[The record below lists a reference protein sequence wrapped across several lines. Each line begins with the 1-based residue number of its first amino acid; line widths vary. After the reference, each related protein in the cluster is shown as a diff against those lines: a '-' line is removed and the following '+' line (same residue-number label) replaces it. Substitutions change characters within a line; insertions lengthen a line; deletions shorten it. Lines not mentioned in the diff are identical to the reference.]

1 MLEFKVKTR
10 GDSSPQGKQR
20 VYFCAHPEDHK
31 RYFEHTCE
39 LILEKQN
46 CAFYYDENPAAEVD
60 KAELFSLLS
69 EIQLFVIPVSVEF
82 LTKPSRA
89 RDVELA
95 YAMEKHIPVLPL
107 MQDSGIDEL
116 FSRVFGN
123 MQYLDEHN
131 RDSTAISFDEKL
143 EKFLGSV
150 LVGDELAE
158 KVRKAFDAYIFLS
171 YRKKDRIYAQQLMRL
186 IHENDFCRD
195 IAIWYDEFLTPG
207 EDFNKAIEA
216 ALDHSKLFA
225 LAVTPNL
232 INEENY
238 VKNIEFPIARD
249 SEKPMLPAEMVE
261 TDRKELAEKF
271 KNIGEVTD
279 SRDREALGSA
289 LFKKL
294 EGIAKMENDNDPE
307 HNFFIGL
314 AYLKGIDVEVDFERA
329 LKLITGAAEAEL
341 PEALEKLVE
350 MYRTGTGVERDYLKA
365 ISWQEKLVEVRKKL
379 YEGVQTEENST
390 ALFVA
395 MCDLGDYLKELAKLE
410 KAKEVYLE
418 CLNFARAVEEK
429 AKTAESRRNLS
440 VSYNRLGDVYVS
452 EDRFDE
458 AKEMYLKFFEIGKA
472 LAEETKTVESRRI
485 LSASY
490 DRLGDIYKA
499 EDMLEKAKEMYLQS
513 FEISKALAEET
524 KTVESCRDLS
534 VSYDKLGGI
543 YKAEGKHKEAKEMY
557 LQSFE
562 ISKSLAEETKTAE
575 SCRHLSISYSRLG
588 DIYKAEGKLEKAKEM
603 YLQCFEIDKA
613 LAEETKTMESR
624 RDLSVSCVSLGGIYK
639 SEGNLEKAKEM
650 YLQFFE
656 ISKALAKETKTVGPR
671 RELSVSYDRLG
682 GIYQAEGKLEEA
694 KEMYLQGFEIRKA
707 LAEETKTIESR
718 RDLSVSCNKLGDIY
732 QAEGKLEEA
741 KEMHLQCFEISK
753 ALAEETKTVGSRRD
767 LSISCNKLG
776 DIYESE
782 GKLEKAKEMYL
793 QGFEIFKA
801 LAEETRTIN
810 SQRDLSASYDRL
822 GDIYESEGKLGEA
835 KEMYL
840 QAFEIDKAL
849 VEETNMIQ
857 EYDALAASYVRLT
870 LVSKNNEEYL
880 QAAYDIWSALATQCP
895 DTMKYAQRR
904 DFVKSE
910 LDSLAK
916 KS

>member
-46 CAFYYDENPAAEVD
+46 CAVYYDENPAAEVD
-60 KAELFSLLS
+60 KEELFSLLS

-116 FSRVFGN
+116 FSKVFGN

-195 IAIWYDEFLTPG
+195 IAIWYDEFLAPG

-271 KNIGEVTD
+271 KNIGEVTN
-279 SRDREALGSA
+279 SRDREALRNA

-294 EGIAKMENDNDPE
+294 EGIAKIENDNDPE

-341 PEALEKLVE
+341 PEALEKLVD

-365 ISWQEKLVEVRKKL
+365 ISWQEKLVEVRKGL
-379 YEGVQTEENST
+379 YEEAQTDENAT
-390 ALFVA
+390 ECFWT
-395 MCDLGDYLKELAKLE
+395 MCHLGKYWKELAKLE
-410 KAKEVYLE
+410 KAKEVFLE
-418 CLNFARAVEEK
+418 CLNFAQVFEEK
-429 AKTAESRRNLS
+429 TKTAESRRNLS
-440 VSYNRLGDVYVS
+440 VSYDNLGSIY
-452 EDRFDE
+452 E
-458 AKEMYLKFFEIGKA
+458 AAGK
-472 LAEETKTVESRRI
+472 LEE
-485 LSASY
+485 
-490 DRLGDIYKA
+490 
-499 EDMLEKAKEMYLQS
+499 AKEMYLQS

-524 KTVESCRDLS
+524 KTVESRRDLS
-534 VSYDKLGGI
+534 VSYDKLGDT
-543 YKAEGKHKEAKEMY
+543 YRVEGKLEEAKKMY

-562 ISKSLAEETKTAE
+562 ISKALTEETKTIVSRRDLAVSYGNLGYIYKSEDKLEEAKKMYLQGLEIVKSLAEEIKTVWE
-575 SCRHLSISYSRLG
+575 SKALSLIYERLG
-588 DIYKAEGKLEKAKEM
+588 NIHEAEGRLEEAKEM
-603 YLQCFEIDKA
+603 YLKCFEIRKILAKETRTFRASRNLSVSYVNFGDIYKTEGKFEEAKKMYLKCFEISKA
-613 LAEETKTMESR
+613 LAEETKTIESR
-624 RDLSVSCVSLGGIYK
+624 RDLSASYDRLGNIYEAEDK
-639 SEGNLEKAKEM
+639 LEEAKEM
-650 YLQFFE
+650 YLQLFE
-656 ISKALAKETKTVGPR
+656 ISKILAEETKTIWSR
-671 RELSVSYDRLG
+671 RNLALSYRKLG
-682 GIYQAEGKLEEA
+682 DVCKANGKLEEA
-694 KEMYLQGFEIRKA
+694 KEMYLHAFEIKKA

-718 RDLSVSCNKLGDIY
+718 RDLSVSYNRLGKIY
-732 QAEGKLEEA
+732 QVEGKLE
-741 KEMHLQCFEISK
+741 
-753 ALAEETKTVGSRRD
+753 
-767 LSISCNKLG
+767 
-776 DIYESE
+776 
-782 GKLEKAKEMYL
+782 
-793 QGFEIFKA
+793 
-801 LAEETRTIN
+801 
-810 SQRDLSASYDRL
+810 
-822 GDIYESEGKLGEA
+822 EA

-840 QAFEIDKAL
+840 QAFEIRKAIA
-849 VEETNMIQ
+849 EETETVQ
-857 EYDALAASYVRLT
+857 SYDDLAISHYNLALIS
-870 LVSKNNEEYL
+870 EEKKAHF
-880 QAAYDIWSALATQCP
+880 QVAYDIWSSLAAQCP
-895 DTMKYAQRR
+895 NVAKYAQRR
-904 DFVKSE
+904 DIVKSE
-910 LDSLAK
+910 LDSLN
-916 KS
+916 